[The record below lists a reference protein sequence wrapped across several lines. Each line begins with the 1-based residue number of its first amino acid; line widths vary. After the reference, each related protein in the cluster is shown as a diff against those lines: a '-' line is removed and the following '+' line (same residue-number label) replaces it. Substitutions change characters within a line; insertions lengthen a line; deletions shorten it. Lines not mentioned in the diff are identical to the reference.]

1 MRVGIV
7 GLPNI
12 GKSTLFNL
20 LSRGGAKV
28 DLYPFTTIEKN
39 VGIAVVP
46 DKRLE
51 ELGRL
56 LSPKRLIPATIEIT
70 DIAGLVEGASKGE
83 GLGNRFLAHIREA
96 DILLHLLRDFDDPTI
111 PHPYGKVDIERDRG
125 IVQTELSLA
134 DLEIVEKA
142 CKKLS
147 KQRRTKEDEIIFD
160 TLKRVESALEKGE
173 RPPLSPEEEKSIKSF
188 NLLSLKPTVW
198 AVNVG
203 VDGPSKNLPRD
214 DFYLLSCKLEEEG
227 EGLTPEELK
236 ELRRSIGV
244 DEKGPEGLI
253 EECFKRLGLIR
264 FYTIKGEETRAWPIL
279 KGTKVIQAA
288 GKIHTDM
295 QKGFIKAEVCPFDDL
310 LECGGFNQAKE
321 RGKVSIQ
328 GKDYEVKD
336 GDVILIRFH

>member
-1 MRVGIV
+1 MKVGII

-39 VGIAVVP
+39 VGIAIVP

-56 LSPKRLIPATIEIT
+56 LSPKKLTPATIEIT

-83 GLGNRFLAHIREA
+83 GLGNKFLSHIREA

-111 PHPYGKVDIERDRG
+111 PHPYGKVDIERDKG
-125 IVQTELSLA
+125 IVQAELSLA
-134 DLEIVEKA
+134 DLEIVERA
-142 CKKLS
+142 WKKLS
-147 KQRRTKEDEIIFD
+147 KKKRTREEEILFN
-160 TLKRVESALEKGE
+160 TLKRVEESLEKGE
-173 RPPLSPEEEKSIKSF
+173 RPSLSPEEESIKNF
-188 NLLSLKPTVW
+188 NLLSLKPVIW

-203 VDGPSKNLPRD
+203 IDGPSKDSLKDNY
-214 DFYLLSCKLEEEG
+214 YLLSCRLEEET
-227 EGLTPEELK
+227 EGLTPEEVK
-236 ELRRSIGV
+236 ELRISIGV
-244 DEKGPEGLI
+244 NEEGPEGLI

-264 FYTIKGEETRAWPIL
+264 FYTIKGEETRAWSIL

-295 QKGFIKAEVCPFDDL
+295 QRGFIKAEVCSFDDL

-321 RGKVSIQ
+321 KGKVSIQ